1 MSSLAPSGLGT
12 ASLDKRQA
20 SLRQELI
27 VRAAVAISVLVF
39 NELFAFS
46 HEAAAVIRLTALLG
60 LGLNLPYALAVRG
73 GRSLRAQAYLRM
85 LMDVGLMTA
94 GLYGAGGL
102 AAAPFIGIYAIV
114 PVYTAIAFSSLACVL
129 TVSFAT
135 ALYLVVA
142 GLQTA
147 GVLPILTTPAPGA
160 WTIAAFNLLV
170 LNIVGGMAA
179 MLAHAYRASRDRL
192 ALYVELERA
201 HDHSVQMNRQLQ
213 LATRRYVL
221 SEVVAGVT
229 HEVRDAIQGVFGH
242 LWLARRGG
250 PPLPEAALEHLAHAE
265 HACENAMRIL
275 STTLDVA
282 QPAEPEREPVAVAEA
297 VQRVAEMKA
306 VEFRRER
313 ITLRVELAHPLPPVL
328 GSSLQ
333 LQQALLNLVVNAQEE
348 VRHSS
353 GRREIAIAGRADGD
367 QVILDVCDTGGGIPA
382 EVLPRLF
389 EPSSSSKTAGT
400 GIGLAMSAG
409 IAERLGG
416 TLTGANR
423 SEGGA
428 AFRLTLP
435 AATRPPAP
443 S

>member
-1 MSSLAPSGLGT
+1 M
-12 ASLDKRQA
+12 
-20 SLRQELI
+20 
-27 VRAAVAISVLVF
+27 LV
-39 NELFAFS
+39 
-46 HEAAAVIRLTALLG
+46 
-60 LGLNLPYALAVRG
+60 
-73 GRSLRAQAYLRM
+73 
-85 LMDVGLMTA
+85 DVGLTTA

-242 LWLARRGG
+242 LWLARRCRRRRWSTWPTPNTRARTPCASC
-250 PPLPEAALEHLAHAE
+250 PP
-265 HACENAMRIL
+265 R
-275 STTLDVA
+275 STW
-282 QPAEPEREPVAVAEA
+282 RS
-297 VQRVAEMKA
+297 
-306 VEFRRER
+306 
-313 ITLRVELAHPLPPVL
+313 PPSPSASRSRWARPY
-328 GSSLQ
+328 G
-333 LQQALLNLVVNAQEE
+333 AW
-348 VRHSS
+348 
-353 GRREIAIAGRADGD
+353 
-367 QVILDVCDTGGGIPA
+367 
-382 EVLPRLF
+382 PR
-389 EPSSSSKTAGT
+389 
-400 GIGLAMSAG
+400 
-409 IAERLGG
+409 
-416 TLTGANR
+416 
-423 SEGGA
+423 
-428 AFRLTLP
+428 
-435 AATRPPAP
+435 
-443 S
+443 